1 MKKLFLLLA
10 ITVSTTIFANNSRP
24 ADVVKSEIRTEIIK
38 LLGNANFKI
47 SKNEVT
53 ANVEF
58 MINNKGEVIVL
69 TVDTKNSDVETYVK
83 RKLNYRTIT
92 NKVIV
97 KGKIYKMP
105 LKLVKA

>member
-10 ITVSTTIFANNSRP
+10 ITVSTSIFANNSRP

-38 LLGNANFKI
+38 LLGNANFNVE
-47 SKNEVT
+47 SNLT
-53 ANVEF
+53 ADVEF

-83 RKLNYRTIT
+83 NKLNYKLIT
-92 NKVIV
+92 NKFIV
-97 KGKIYKMP
+97 KGQTYKMP

>member
-24 ADVVKSEIRTEIIK
+24 AEVVKSEIRTEIIK
-38 LLGNANFKI
+38 LLGKANFEF
-47 SKNEVT
+47 NQDLT
-53 ANVEF
+53 ADVEF

-69 TVDTKNSDVETYVK
+69 TVDTNNSDVETYVK
-83 RKLNYRTIT
+83 NKLNYRTIS
-92 NKVIV
+92 NKFIV

>member
-38 LLGNANFKI
+38 LLGNANFNVE
-47 SKNEVT
+47 SDLT
-53 ANVEF
+53 ADVEF

-83 RKLNYRTIT
+83 NKLNYRLIT
-92 NKVIV
+92 NKFIV